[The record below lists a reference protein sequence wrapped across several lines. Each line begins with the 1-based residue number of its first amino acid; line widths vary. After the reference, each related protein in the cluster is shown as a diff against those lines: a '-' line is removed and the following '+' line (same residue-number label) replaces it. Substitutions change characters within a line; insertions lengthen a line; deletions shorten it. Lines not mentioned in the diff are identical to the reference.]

1 MQLDSRQLAA
11 FAAVLREGSFE
22 GAANALF
29 VTPSAISQRIKQL
42 EDRLGRVLIQRS
54 SPCVATAAGQAL
66 QRHAQQVQ
74 LLEAQALAA
83 FGIDSETSA
92 QLPVAIAVNADS
104 LATWLAPALART
116 QAAHGCTFD
125 LIVEDQHHSND
136 LLHAGRVMGAI
147 TTDAHAVQGCNV
159 LPLGAMRYVAVA
171 SPIFFDRF
179 FASGVNDASL
189 AVAPCNVFNRKDGLQ
204 SSFLKTIA
212 KKRLNPPHHFVPSTH
227 GFVEAALHGL
237 GWGMNPLSLVTEHL
251 KRGTLRELKRNK
263 PLDVPLYWQHWR
275 LDNDVLRRLT
285 QEIGQAAS
293 ERLVRLGKASVSA
306 HNA

>member
-42 EDRLGRVLIQRS
+42 EERLGRVLIQRG
-54 SPCVATAAGQAL
+54 SPCIATAAGQAL

-74 LLEAQALAA
+74 LLESQALAT
-83 FGIDSETSA
+83 FGIEAEARA
-92 QLPVAIAVNADS
+92 QLPIAIAVNADS

-125 LIVEDQHHSND
+125 LIVEDQDHSND
-136 LLHAGRVMGAI
+136 LLRAGRVMGAI

-179 FASGVNDASL
+179 FSKGVNDASL

-204 SSFLKTIA
+204 SAFLKTIT
-212 KKRLNPPHHFVPSTH
+212 KKKLNPPHHFVPSTH
-227 GFVEAALHGL
+227 GFVETALNGL
-237 GWGMNPLSLVTEHL
+237 GWGMNPISLVTEHL
-251 KRGTLRELKRNK
+251 KSGALRELKRNK
-263 PLDVPLYWQHWR
+263 SLDVPLYWQHWR
-275 LDNDVLRRLT
+275 LDNDVLRTLT
-285 QEIGQAAS
+285 QEIGRAAL
-293 ERLVRLGKASVSA
+293 ERLVKLAKTPANRT
-306 HNA
+306 